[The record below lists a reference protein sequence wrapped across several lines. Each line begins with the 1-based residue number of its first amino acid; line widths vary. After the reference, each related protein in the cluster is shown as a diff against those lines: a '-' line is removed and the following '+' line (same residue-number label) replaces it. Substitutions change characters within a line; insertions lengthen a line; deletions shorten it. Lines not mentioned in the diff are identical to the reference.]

1 MSLGKLI
8 RPLEEHFRSAFLL
21 WDAYILIDR
30 DKLHCW
36 AWLYNVMLRRLSS
49 HPLAWLYLWFLCVW
63 VALQYVVAL
72 TRITSCVLLGR
83 CSFSLAFSK
92 HLHYHTRQVI
102 NIKQRIW
109 VEWTGV
115 NFKASY
121 ISIQPQCLEHQGPA
135 AQTLHVLDMQKKIW
149 LNYHVLSHLVLV
161 IFLK

>member
-1 MSLGKLI
+1 MYQLDPMSLGKLI

-36 AWLYNVMLRRLSS
+36 AWLYNVMQRRLSS
-49 HPLAWLYLWFLCVW
+49 LPLAWLYLWFLCVW

-72 TRITSCVLLGR
+72 WHGSPPVCYWGGAL
-83 CSFSLAFSK
+83 SLWPSANICIIV
-92 HLHYHTRQVI
+92 RQEI

-115 NFKASY
+115 KLYFHITTMFGTSGTCCMNFAC
-121 ISIQPQCLEHQGPA
+121 IQYA
-135 AQTLHVLDMQKKIW
+135 KNKIW
-149 LNYHVLSHLVLV
+149 IKLSCSFYE
-161 IFLK
+161 I